1 MRNKQRDAMFDYFIN
16 GLDQKM
22 QATLNMMYLN
32 SNRIDEMNHQREM
45 EEMKKE
51 IVEEVLSRI
60 SIMFETG
67 EALKEINTLNKAI
80 EQLTR

>member
-1 MRNKQRDAMFDYFIN
+1 MRNVQRDAMFDYFIN

-32 SNRIDEMNHQREM
+32 SNRIDEMNHRR
-45 EEMKKE
+45 EMKKKKKE
-51 IVEEVLSRI
+51 IIEEVLSRI

-67 EALKEINTLNKAI
+67 EAIKEINALNKAI
-80 EQLTR
+80 EQLAR

>member
-1 MRNKQRDAMFDYFIN
+1 MRNPQRDAMFDYFIN
-16 GLDQKM
+16 GLDSKM

-32 SNRIDEMNHQREM
+32 SNSIDEMNHRREM

-51 IVEEVLSRI
+51 ITEDVLSRI

-67 EALKEINTLNKAI
+67 EALEKIKSLNKAI
-80 EQLTR
+80 EQLAR